1 MPKATSTL
9 YNHNARNAITRQLS
23 ISTNPSGRSS
33 YTHVSSQVRLD
44 PVAPEVHCESESYM
58 TGASMDI
65 DEDHVVNSYNED
77 IEQVVEVMPGI
88 HVVTKSKA
96 KRYENSVSP
105 P

>member
-9 YNHNARNAITRQLS
+9 YNHNARNAFTRQLS

-44 PVAPEVHCESESYM
+44 PVAPEVHCENESYM
-58 TGASMDI
+58 MGASMDI
-65 DEDHVVNSYNED
+65 DEDHVANNYNED
-77 IEQVVEVMPGI
+77 IEQVVEVMLGI

-96 KRYENSVSP
+96 KRYEISVSTP
-105 P
+105 